1 MDNLVSG
8 SIIESRVAPN
18 SSTSSSHNKRNI
30 IQIIIIAV
38 ETIIIFGLIVGLI
51 LLTNNQQAE
60 IVETEEEGWLEEEE
74 TLYQLSDSEAMAL
87 MYVYSIVNNN
97 QIKAKNMPTEFC
109 ELLATIYNSSSD
121 ATKMENPCNNN
132 QAIFIPAN
140 NIEED
145 LASIGELYI
154 GIGADSSAYN
164 LYVSSDFSYIG
175 RATKVDSEPTGTV
188 IVNLNSD

>member
-74 TLYQLSDSEAMAL
+74 TLYQLSDSEAMTL

-145 LASIGELYI
+145 LASTGELYI

-164 LYVSSDFSYIG
+164 LYVSSDFSYIS